1 MNPRAIQGAVVRM
14 MYDPDFVTAVYGQ
27 RAVPGLT
34 EPERALLRQ
43 VDRRAFTTDR
53 FRRARAVHAIV
64 DEYPASAAAL
74 GLAAVEG
81 FLGSRE
87 FAAVLTGRGA
97 MALAFGTWLKDQAS
111 GVGRI
116 EAAMAGLRRPA
127 PALAA
132 PGALRCAPNIA
143 PLTVPAG
150 SLEWYEATIG
160 SLGPEPLQGLADQ
173 PPRPGLPRRSPVRR
187 RQADE
192 YLLIE
197 LRPDGGMSL
206 GTASE
211 PLVRLLR
218 FAATPRSRQML
229 AAEAVAR
236 GASAQEAP
244 ALLAGLVADGL
255 LVSAQVIPTW

>member
-1 MNPRAIQGAVVRM
+1 MNPRAIQRAIVRM
-14 MYDPDFVTAVYGQ
+14 IYDPGFLGAVYGP
-27 RAVPGLT
+27 RALPGLS
-34 EPERALLRQ
+34 EPERALLQQ

-64 DEYPASAAAL
+64 DEYPASAAAI
-74 GLAAVEG
+74 GLAALEG

-87 FAAVLTGRGA
+87 FSAVLVGRGA
-97 MALAFGTWLKDQAS
+97 MALAFGTWLNDQAS

-127 PALAA
+127 PAP
-132 PGALRCAPNIA
+132 PGTGSLRCATNIA
-143 PLTVPAG
+143 PLIVPAG
-150 SLEWYEATIG
+150 SLEWYEATIAA
-160 SLGPEPLQGLADQ
+160 LGPEPLQGLADQ
-173 PPRPGLPRRSPVRR
+173 QRRPGLPRRSPIRK

-192 YLLIE
+192 HLLIE

-218 FAATPRSRQML
+218 FASTPRSRPML

-244 ALLAGLVADGL
+244 ALLAGLIADGL
-255 LVSAQVIPTW
+255 LVSA

>member
-1 MNPRAIQGAVVRM
+1 MNPRAIQRAIVRM
-14 MYDPDFVTAVYGQ
+14 MYDPGFVAAVYGP

-64 DEYPASAAAL
+64 DEYPASAAAI
-74 GLAAVEG
+74 GLAALED

-97 MALAFGTWLKDQAS
+97 MALAFGTWLADQAS

-116 EAAMAGLRRPA
+116 EAAMAGLRRPE
-127 PALAA
+127 PVAA
-132 PGALRCAPNIA
+132 VTGVLRCAMNIA
-143 PLTVPAG
+143 PLIVPAG
-150 SLEWYEATIG
+150 SLGWYEATIAA
-160 SLGPEPLQGLADQ
+160 LGPKPLQGLAGR
-173 PPRPGLPRRSPVRR
+173 PRPGLPRRSPIRK

-192 YLLIE
+192 HLLIE

-218 FAATPRSRQML
+218 FAGAPRSRQAL

-236 GASAQEAP
+236 GATSQEAP
-244 ALLAGLVADGL
+244 ALLDELIAEGL
-255 LVSAQVIPTW
+255 LVDVQITPT

>member
-1 MNPRAIQGAVVRM
+1 MNPRAIQRAIVRM
-14 MYDPDFVTAVYGQ
+14 MYDPGFVAAVYGP

-64 DEYPASAAAL
+64 DEYPASAAAI
-74 GLAAVEG
+74 GLAALED

-87 FAAVLTGRGA
+87 FVAVLTGRGA

-116 EAAMAGLRRPA
+116 EAAMAGLRRPE
-127 PALAA
+127 PAVPTPAT
-132 PGALRCAPNIA
+132 LRCATRLA
-143 PLTVPAG
+143 PLIVAAG
-150 SLEWYEATIG
+150 SLGWYEATIAW
-160 SLGPEPLQGLADQ
+160 LGREPLRTLAGQ
-173 PPRPGLPRRSPVRR
+173 LPRPGLPRRSPVRK
-187 RQADE
+187 RQAE
-192 YLLIE
+192 EHLLIE

-218 FAATPRSRQML
+218 FAGAPRSRQAL
-229 AAEAVAR
+229 VAEAVAR
-236 GASAQEAP
+236 GASAQEVP
-244 ALLAGLVADGL
+244 ALLDGLVADGL
-255 LVSAQVIPTW
+255 LVDA

>member
-1 MNPRAIQGAVVRM
+1 MNPRAIQRAIVRM
-14 MYDPDFVTAVYGQ
+14 MYDPEFVAAVHGQ
-27 RAVPGLT
+27 RALPGLT

-64 DEYPASAAAL
+64 DEYPASAAAI

-127 PALAA
+127 PAALA
-132 PGALRCAPNIA
+132 PGTLRCAPNIA
-143 PLTVPAG
+143 PSIVPAG
-150 SLEWYEATIG
+150 SLEWYEATIAW
-160 SLGPEPLQGLADQ
+160 LGMEPLRTLAGQ
-173 PPRPGLPRRSPVRR
+173 PPRPGLPRRSPVRK

-192 YLLIE
+192 HLLIE

-211 PLVRLLR
+211 SLVRLLQ
-218 FAATPRSRQML
+218 FAGTPRSRQAL

-236 GASAQEAP
+236 GASLQEAP
-244 ALLAGLVADGL
+244 ELLDGL
-255 LVSAQVIPTW
+255 LVEGLLVAD